1 MFPLYTVWSPNIWEN
16 LLNITIFIFLSYL
29 KWCSG
34 ICISSYVATSMQWYY
49 GIRYPRYEWFWSFW
63 GFFSD
68 MFSQFF
74 INFFGECRECRERFP
89 RQRGLAI
96 PTCITTRASRT
107 CRDACRDRELAVSF
121 EFGVEENIL
130 RTPGACATRNFTYM
144 VRGPLHVPNVII
156 IVINTL
162 RPRQNGHQF
171 TDDIIKYIFLNENVW
186 VSIKI
191 SLEFVPRGPVNNT
204 PVLVQIM
211 TWRRPGDKPLSEPMG
226 ASSLTHICVS
236 RPRWV
241 KAWETNSGVSLLHF
255 MAKYGLFTCVH
266 HFYLLQKNYNMSDI
280 SAIDVW
286 HSNGIHLS
294 LIFRHSFFD
303 FFSNTYFPSFS
314 ENKCF

>member
-1 MFPLYTVWSPNIWEN
+1 MPGMPGTFSPPARVSDPDMHHD
-16 LLNITIFIFLSYL
+16 TCVTHVP
-29 KWCSG
+29 WCMPG
-34 ICISSYVATSMQWYY
+34 
-49 GIRYPRYEWFWSFW
+49 
-63 GFFSD
+63 
-68 MFSQFF
+68 
-74 INFFGECRECRERFP
+74 
-89 RQRGLAI
+89 
-96 PTCITTRASRT
+96 SRT
-107 CRDACRDRELAVSF
+107 CGFLWIRCRGKHSQDSR
-121 EFGVEENIL
+121 
-130 RTPGACATRNFTYM
+130 RMRNPQFYVYM

-156 IVINTL
+156 IVLNPL

-191 SLEFVPRGPVNNT
+191 SLEFVPRGPVNNI

-266 HFYLLQKNYNMSDI
+266 HFYLLEKNYNMSDI
-280 SAIDVW
+280 SAIHVW

-303 FFSNTYFPSFS
+303 FFSNTHFPVSVRISVF
-314 ENKCF
+314 NPLIIRLM